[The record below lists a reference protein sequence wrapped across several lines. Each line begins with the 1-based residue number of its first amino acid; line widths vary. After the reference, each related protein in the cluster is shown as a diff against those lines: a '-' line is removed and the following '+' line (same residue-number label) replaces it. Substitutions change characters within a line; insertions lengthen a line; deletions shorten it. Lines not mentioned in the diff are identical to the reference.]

1 MLLIIGVVRYG
12 FFKDNDIG
20 NCMGNKT
27 LKADDVCLILKC
39 GDNAMY
45 IYSYVTTEGIVKKV
59 NQDALMLKTARYNGR
74 DILFAAVCDGIGG
87 LAGGENASA
96 YTVIETS
103 EWFENVYPML
113 IRQRCGILDVR
124 KSLDH
129 HLHRINDNINFY
141 CVKSGNM
148 GTTFTSLL
156 IDPNLN
162 SVMVAHVG
170 DTRLY
175 KVYEDRI
182 EVVTSDHSVV
192 AEEVRRG
199 FITEEDAR
207 FDKRQNQI
215 TNCIGAGE
223 TDRMYD
229 FLIQKP
235 EEECIYMICSDG
247 FRKMVDSEEIRKR
260 LVPSENTS
268 PDKIHSNLEYLM
280 QLNMERKEYDNIT
293 ALAVRYTSGE

>member
-1 MLLIIGVVRYG
+1 
-12 FFKDNDIG
+12 
-20 NCMGNKT
+20 
-27 LKADDVCLILKC
+27 
-39 GDNAMY
+39 MY

-59 NQDALMLKTARYNGR
+59 NQDALMIKIARYNGR

-87 LAGGENASA
+87 LTGGENASSYA
-96 YTVIETS
+96 VSETS

-113 IRQRCGILDVR
+113 LKQGCGILDVR
-124 KSLDH
+124 KSLDR

-141 CVKSGNM
+141 CIKNGSM
-148 GTTFTSLL
+148 GTTFTSVL

-162 SVMVAHVG
+162 AVMAAHVG

-182 EVVTSDHSVV
+182 EIVTSDHSVV

-199 FITEEDAR
+199 IITAEDAR

-229 FLIQKP
+229 FIIQKP
-235 EEECIYMICSDG
+235 DEDCIYMICSDG

-260 LVPSENTS
+260 LVPSENTDS
-268 PDKIHSNLEYLM
+268 DMMNGNLEYLM
-280 QLNMERKEYDNIT
+280 QLNMERKENDNIT
-293 ALAVRYTSGE
+293 ALAVKYSSGE